1 MARHALWRT
10 PRMVTPADLAAWL
23 PLLAVGLGLF
33 LLPGLAAR
41 GLLAAALPPG
51 ARLGAPVD
59 GVGLSLALWPLLLL
73 YAHVAHL
80 PFTALTAWVVL
91 GVSAAALVGLALA

>member
-1 MARHALWRT
+1 
-10 PRMVTPADLAAWL
+10 MVDLADLAAWL

-51 ARLGAPVD
+51 ARLGAPD
-59 GVGLSLALWPLLLL
+59 GALGALLDGLGLSLALWPLLLL

-80 PFTALTAWVVL
+80 P
-91 GVSAAALVGLALA
+91 SPP